1 MTESHLL
8 TTAPH
13 PHPGKLIIVEGIDG
27 SGKSTQ
33 LQLLHKWLESK
44 GHKVFFTEWNSSE
57 LVKETTKRGKKSK
70 SLTPTTFSLI
80 HATDFADRYE
90 RHLAPLLRAGYLVLC
105 DRYIFTAFARDV
117 VRGCPPEW
125 VRGLYNFAALP
136 DLTFFFKADLEVS
149 LQRILEGRPQLK
161 YFEAGMDLHLSS
173 DPYES
178 FRIFQGRILEQY
190 LAMSTEFNF
199 MVIDANQLVEKQQ
212 SVVRD
217 LVTHKLNLADFQR
230 AERPPRNP
238 ARTSRRAAKS
248 TEGAAE

>member
-1 MTESHLL
+1 MKTFAELNF
-8 TTAPH
+8 
-13 PHPGKLIIVEGIDG
+13 PGRLIAVEGLDG

-33 LQLLHKWLESK
+33 IYLLKRWLELQ
-44 GHKVFFTEWNSSE
+44 GLKVYFSEWNSSE
-57 LVKETTKRGKKSK
+57 LVKSATSKGKKQAL
-70 SLTPTTFSLI
+70 LTPTTFSLI

-90 RHLAPLLRAGYLVLC
+90 RHLVPLLRAGYLVLC

-149 LQRILEGRPQLK
+149 LQRILDGRPQLK
-161 YFEAGMDLHLSS
+161 YFEAGMDLRLST

-190 LAMSTEFNF
+190 LAMSTEFGF
-199 MVIDANQLVEKQQ
+199 LVIDANELVEQQQAVVRQLVAQK
-212 SVVRD
+212 V
-217 LVTHKLNLADFQR
+217 NLGHFR
-230 AERPPRNP
+230 SPERPSRPRPQTPKPTKPKEEVP
-238 ARTSRRAAKS
+238 A
-248 TEGAAE
+248 E